1 MTTVNASSEAYREIL
16 KRKQEME
23 QTRQGLISIA
33 RALDSLLGLGS
44 LLGVD
49 EAEVKEQKWK

>member
-1 MTTVNASSEAYREIL
+1 MVTVNASSEAYGMIL

-23 QTRQGLISIA
+23 ETERRLLPIA

-44 LLGVD
+44 LRGVD
-49 EAEVKEQKWK
+49 EAEVANKR

>member
-1 MTTVNASSEAYREIL
+1 MTTINTSEEAYGLIL

-23 QTRQGLISIA
+23 ETERRLLPIA

-49 EAEVKEQKWK
+49 KAEAEEQK